1 MPPIQIDIISDAV
14 CPWCFIGKRRLE
26 KALAERPDVQVEINW
41 RPFQLNPDM
50 PAGGMERADYIATKF
65 GSPER
70 AKQIYANIT
79 AAGAE
84 EGLDF
89 AYDRVR
95 RTPNTLDA
103 HRLIRWAE
111 GAGVQDKVVELL
123 FKRYFEQG
131 GDIGDHETLV
141 AVAAEAGMDGAV
153 VGELLASDA
162 DLEAVK
168 AEDAYARKLGIQ
180 GVPCFIIDRR
190 YAVSGAQEPEAFIE
204 IFKRVQAE
212 AAAAAAE

>member
-1 MPPIQIDIISDAV
+1 MTAPIQIDIVSDAI

-26 KALAERPDVQVEINW
+26 KALAERPDIEVAINW

-50 PAGGMERADYIATKF
+50 PREGMERADYVAAKF
-65 GSPER
+65 GSVER
-70 AKQIYANIT
+70 ARQMYANVA

-84 EGLDF
+84 EGVSI
-89 AYDRVR
+89 AYDRMQ

-103 HRLIRWAE
+103 HRLIRWADS
-111 GAGVQDKVVELL
+111 AGVQGKVVELL
-123 FKRYFEQG
+123 FTRFFEQG
-131 GDIGDHETLV
+131 ADIGDHDTLV
-141 AVAAEAGMDGAV
+141 TVAEEAGMDGAV
-153 VGELLASDA
+153 VRDLLASDA
-162 DLEAVK
+162 DLEAVQ

-212 AAAAAAE
+212 AATAAE